1 MPLCVLKH
9 PTDPETSL
17 HCPHAIVKSGFYCV
31 LVISEFGD
39 RHFGKELT
47 LPPISCSLH
56 ALPLDAASA
65 LSFVKLSQACC
76 DAQFAM
82 LFNTT
87 QI

>member
-1 MPLCVLKH
+1 MYWSFLN
-9 PTDPETSL
+9 
-17 HCPHAIVKSGFYCV
+17 
-31 LVISEFGD
+31 LVTGIL
-39 RHFGKELT
+39 GKELT

-56 ALPLDAASA
+56 ALSLDAASA
-65 LSFVKLSQACC
+65 FSFVKLSQACF